1 MRRAA
6 RRVVPASGPRHHDD
20 SRHPIASITCRRTPL
35 PVPQPHC
42 RIAAKHPSRAAR
54 LAKIA
59 LSKTAA
65 PSLRP
70 LQSVSH
76 GRLRRPTHRSQRPPG
91 RQIAIDGNPHA
102 AHRGFLP
109 WRLSDA
115 GPQCPLL
122 DCERAGI
129 RNPSHHTNS
138 AELMPRVC
146 SGSSPAACPLRDE
159 RPELT
164 RKRAFGAAGVN
175 CRTGWR
181 ADLCRSRGEQRGCAD
196 SSHAADTTVAR
207 PGALFDYF
215 IRPCE
220 QGLRYVE
227 TEILRRLEIDEQ
239 FEFGR

>member
-1 MRRAA
+1 VRRAA
-6 RRVVPASGPRHHDD
+6 RRVVPASGLRHHDD
-20 SRHPIASITCRRTPL
+20 SRHLIASITCRRTPL
-35 PVPQPHC
+35 PVPQPRC
-42 RIAAKHPSRAAR
+42 RIAAKHPSRAAH

-122 DCERAGI
+122 DCEWAGI
-129 RNPSHHTNS
+129 RNPSQFQS
-138 AELMPRVC
+138 LLDDSSKGAREGGRSSFPISRGVGSERQKRLFRFAPRKT
-146 SGSSPAACPLRDE
+146 PPLRTTP
-159 RPELT
+159 PEPDI
-164 RKRAFGAAGVN
+164 V
-175 CRTGWR
+175 
-181 ADLCRSRGEQRGCAD
+181 GEN
-196 SSHAADTTVAR
+196 
-207 PGALFDYF
+207 P
-215 IRPCE
+215 
-220 QGLRYVE
+220 
-227 TEILRRLEIDEQ
+227 
-239 FEFGR
+239 

>member
-35 PVPQPHC
+35 PVPQPPC

-129 RNPSHHTNS
+129 RNPSHRLPPLS
-138 AELMPRVC
+138 AAALGPTPAVPLSSHERLKSGAKPAFRAPRVNRR
-146 SGSSPAACPLRDE
+146 SGCFGLSLRLGTLARRAGARSCAA
-159 RPELT
+159 
-164 RKRAFGAAGVN
+164 A
-175 CRTGWR
+175 
-181 ADLCRSRGEQRGCAD
+181 
-196 SSHAADTTVAR
+196 VAS
-207 PGALFDYF
+207 
-215 IRPCE
+215 
-220 QGLRYVE
+220 
-227 TEILRRLEIDEQ
+227 
-239 FEFGR
+239 

>member
-1 MRRAA
+1 VRRAA
-6 RRVVPASGPRHHDD
+6 RRVVPAPGLRHHDD
-20 SRHPIASITCRRTPL
+20 SRHLIASITCRRTPL
-35 PVPQPHC
+35 PVPQPRC
-42 RIAAKHPSRAAR
+42 RIAVKHPSRAAR

-122 DCERAGI
+122 DCEWAGI
-129 RNPSHHTNS
+129 RNPSQLLPCH
-138 AELMPRVC
+138 AGGMI
-146 SGSSPAACPLRDE
+146 GSSAPKSAIRTIATPTARTALISCSAGNLRRRHAALRE
-159 RPELT
+159 PSRESAPILRP
-164 RKRAFGAAGVN
+164 AAGVA
-175 CRTGWR
+175 CKS
-181 ADLCRSRGEQRGCAD
+181 RS
-196 SSHAADTTVAR
+196 
-207 PGALFDYF
+207 
-215 IRPCE
+215 I
-220 QGLRYVE
+220 
-227 TEILRRLEIDEQ
+227 
-239 FEFGR
+239 

>member
-1 MRRAA
+1 VRRAA

-20 SRHPIASITCRRTPL
+20 SRHLIASITCRRTPL
-35 PVPQPHC
+35 PVPQPRC
-42 RIAAKHPSRAAR
+42 RIAAKHPSRAAH

-129 RNPSHHTNS
+129 RNPSQTEPS
-138 AELMPRVC
+138 YAVIA
-146 SGSSPAACPLRDE
+146 SDGSRREAVKQ
-159 RPELT
+159 RPHSEM
-164 RKRAFGAAGVN
+164 AGLD
-175 CRTGWR
+175 RFAPSTE
-181 ADLCRSRGEQRGCAD
+181 AP
-196 SSHAADTTVAR
+196 R
-207 PGALFDYF
+207 PGSNRKVRIMAPEP
-215 IRPCE
+215 RAK
-220 QGLRYVE
+220 
-227 TEILRRLEIDEQ
+227 
-239 FEFGR
+239 

>member
-6 RRVVPASGPRHHDD
+6 RRVVPSSGPRHHDD

-91 RQIAIDGNPHA
+91 HQIAIDGNPHA

-122 DCERAGI
+122 DCEWAGI
-129 RNPSHHTNS
+129 RNPSQLAT
-138 AELMPRVC
+138 APLPRLRDRYSWVKVTFAGGPVATASRRKRSPDHA
-146 SGSSPAACPLRDE
+146 SGSGSIRPKSERDSPSKGPESGTPEASAAC
-159 RPELT
+159 
-164 RKRAFGAAGVN
+164 
-175 CRTGWR
+175 
-181 ADLCRSRGEQRGCAD
+181 
-196 SSHAADTTVAR
+196 
-207 PGALFDYF
+207 
-215 IRPCE
+215 
-220 QGLRYVE
+220 
-227 TEILRRLEIDEQ
+227 
-239 FEFGR
+239 

>member
-122 DCERAGI
+122 DCEWAGI
-129 RNPSHHTNS
+129 RNPSHLQPTG
-138 AELMPRVC
+138 LT
-146 SGSSPAACPLRDE
+146 GSSGRIAPIPAVR
-159 RPELT
+159 RT
-164 RKRAFGAAGVN
+164 TNGAARLQPQRLFAIGQRPVQFAQPFDA
-175 CRTGWR
+175 WE
-181 ADLCRSRGEQRGCAD
+181 SRK
-196 SSHAADTTVAR
+196 
-207 PGALFDYF
+207 
-215 IRPCE
+215 
-220 QGLRYVE
+220 
-227 TEILRRLEIDEQ
+227 
-239 FEFGR
+239 

>member
-20 SRHPIASITCRRTPL
+20 SRHLIASITCRRTPL
-35 PVPQPHC
+35 PVPQPRC
-42 RIAAKHPSRAAR
+42 RIAAKHPSRAAH

-122 DCERAGI
+122 DCEWAGI
-129 RNPSHHTNS
+129 RNPSQLPT
-138 AELMPRVC
+138 A
-146 SGSSPAACPLRDE
+146 
-159 RPELT
+159 
-164 RKRAFGAAGVN
+164 
-175 CRTGWR
+175 
-181 ADLCRSRGEQRGCAD
+181 ADLVGLAAERRKLPPAEPVMTTPSQRAQ
-196 SSHAADTTVAR
+196 SHPIR
-207 PGALFDYF
+207 NPGIEL
-215 IRPCE
+215 P
-220 QGLRYVE
+220 
-227 TEILRRLEIDEQ
+227 
-239 FEFGR
+239 

>member
-20 SRHPIASITCRRTPL
+20 SRHLIASITCRRTPL
-35 PVPQPHC
+35 PVPQPRC
-42 RIAAKHPSRAAR
+42 RIAAKHPSRAAH

-129 RNPSHHTNS
+129 RNPSHEDQFPPCQLNARCVFREETF
-138 AELMPRVC
+138 AEARANGRDAPKADFRAVIVRPCC
-146 SGSSPAACPLRDE
+146 SGSD
-159 RPELT
+159 
-164 RKRAFGAAGVN
+164 
-175 CRTGWR
+175 
-181 ADLCRSRGEQRGCAD
+181 
-196 SSHAADTTVAR
+196 
-207 PGALFDYF
+207 
-215 IRPCE
+215 
-220 QGLRYVE
+220 
-227 TEILRRLEIDEQ
+227 
-239 FEFGR
+239 

>member
-35 PVPQPHC
+35 PVPQPPC

-122 DCERAGI
+122 DCEWAGI
-129 RNPSHHTNS
+129 RNPSQTQS
-138 AELMPRVC
+138 LARVRED
-146 SGSSPAACPLRDE
+146 GRFRRTLPACPLLSATVQTTQSSR
-159 RPELT
+159 RQT
-164 RKRAFGAAGVN
+164 TIVNAA
-175 CRTGWR
+175 T
-181 ADLCRSRGEQRGCAD
+181 A
-196 SSHAADTTVAR
+196 
-207 PGALFDYF
+207 
-215 IRPCE
+215 
-220 QGLRYVE
+220 
-227 TEILRRLEIDEQ
+227 IDATSMYP
-239 FEFGR
+239 

>member
-6 RRVVPASGPRHHDD
+6 RRVVPSSGPRHHDD

-35 PVPQPHC
+35 PVPQPPC

-122 DCERAGI
+122 DCEWAGI
-129 RNPSHHTNS
+129 RNPSQSYALMNRRSIGGS
-138 AELMPRVC
+138 APIPAVQAAPRMRPGSTRNGHSALRPAMAQYVPKETS
-146 SGSSPAACPLRDE
+146 SGRQLPAVERWLSGYRFKSPDRLSSLLRRAAAPGRCLASRDCRFPA
-159 RPELT
+159 
-164 RKRAFGAAGVN
+164 
-175 CRTGWR
+175 
-181 ADLCRSRGEQRGCAD
+181 RSR
-196 SSHAADTTVAR
+196 T
-207 PGALFDYF
+207 
-215 IRPCE
+215 
-220 QGLRYVE
+220 
-227 TEILRRLEIDEQ
+227 RRA
-239 FEFGR
+239 

>member
-20 SRHPIASITCRRTPL
+20 SRHLIASITCRRTPL
-35 PVPQPHC
+35 PVPQPRC
-42 RIAAKHPSRAAR
+42 RIAAKHPSRAAH

-109 WRLSDA
+109 CRLSDA
-115 GPQCPLL
+115 GPQCPRL

-129 RNPSHHTNS
+129 RNPSQEDQFRPPS
-138 AELMPRVC
+138 LSGRCAFAEETFA
-146 SGSSPAACPLRDE
+146 G
-159 RPELT
+159 T
-164 RKRAFGAAGVN
+164 HRKEEDAPMK
-175 CRTGWR
+175 RT
-181 ADLCRSRGEQRGCAD
+181 RSRGRGACGQQ
-196 SSHAADTTVAR
+196 S
-207 PGALFDYF
+207 
-215 IRPCE
+215 
-220 QGLRYVE
+220 
-227 TEILRRLEIDEQ
+227 RRS
-239 FEFGR
+239 G